1 MNKKSLTVNY
11 ETAREFSFQY
21 ADIHVNKNI
30 MLKVLKHVIFTYY
43 FERFIVT

>member
-21 ADIHVNKNI
+21 ADICTCEQKYNVETCDFHV
-30 MLKVLKHVIFTYY
+30 LF
-43 FERFIVT
+43 